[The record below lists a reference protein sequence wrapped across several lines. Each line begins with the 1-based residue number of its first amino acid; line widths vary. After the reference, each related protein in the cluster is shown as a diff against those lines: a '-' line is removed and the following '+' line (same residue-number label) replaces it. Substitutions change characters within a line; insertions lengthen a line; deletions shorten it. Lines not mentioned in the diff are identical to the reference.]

1 MKADMPI
8 ASSKDSPQV
17 EVTQAAKGTLQIGF
31 LASSSATRV
40 VQAFCRAPG
49 SLAGNKSVLHS
60 YGFPGRSRNPNLL
73 RQDHRLSFTMNLLS
87 GVTGLISTVTHMSTC
102 HRLQGCIV
110 PMAGNDALG
119 RVLPKG
125 NCFVPKTGRRPAKGA
140 ACCSLQPSMHLLH
153 LCIYA
158 FFPCIN
164 KFCSSQYF
172 QHIGRF

>member
-1 MKADMPI
+1 
-8 ASSKDSPQV
+8 
-17 EVTQAAKGTLQIGF
+17 
-31 LASSSATRV
+31 
-40 VQAFCRAPG
+40 
-49 SLAGNKSVLHS
+49 
-60 YGFPGRSRNPNLL
+60 
-73 RQDHRLSFTMNLLS
+73 MNLLS

-110 PMAGNDALG
+110 PMAENDALG

-125 NCFVPKTGRRPAKGA
+125 NCFVPKTGRRPVKGA

-172 QHIGRF
+172 QHIGRFWYTFSMVTNTLLCCGLNKQWELVKFSSKTWHILWSNQWKLFLREESGKYIYCSKSQLIAIRREPLSLVMVC